1 MEGEFAAARGQL
13 NREVAAHP
21 EDPSLLAALGVIDAA
36 LGRKPE
42 AIEEAKR
49 AVEMLPVSEDAVDG
63 PPLLYNQAA
72 VYSMVN
78 ESDSAFK
85 VLALSAKI
93 PAGVSYGELKLDP
106 CWDPIRKD
114 PRFDKILAE
123 LAPKD

>member
-1 MEGEFAAARGQL
+1 
-13 NREVAAHP
+13 
-21 EDPSLLAALGVIDAA
+21 VIDAA

-78 ESDSAFK
+78 ESDLAFK
-85 VLALSAKI
+85 VLDLSAKI
-93 PAGVSYGELKLDP
+93 PGGVSYGELKLDP
-106 CWDPIRKD
+106 CWDPLRKD
-114 PRFDKILAE
+114 SRFEKLLTE